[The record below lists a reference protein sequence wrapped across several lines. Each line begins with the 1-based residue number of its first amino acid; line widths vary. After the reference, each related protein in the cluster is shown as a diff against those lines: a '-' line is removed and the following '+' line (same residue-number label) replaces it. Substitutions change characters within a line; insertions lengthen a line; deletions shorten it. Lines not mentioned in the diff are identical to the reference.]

1 MEGELRLSLV
11 LIALVV
17 IFAVLGSLMYLT
29 VTNVRVSMEVYGI
42 TSQTGGVQTALVKFE
57 VKNNGYLPFS
67 ATYSVFFS
75 YVGLPPLIKN
85 YTVSLSPGQKEVFY
99 LEVPALQSLQSVEV
113 IGHGIYD
120 YNFRESFS
128 QIVSNIS
135 VMSVKLAMNSTVP
148 QTKGF
153 YLQEKVLPGSVSY
166 SFVVTISKQTLY
178 INGTRVYYVNVTFF
192 PLSNGGIRIAPQ
204 SNLIVQLGN
213 SVETF
218 VVLPGK
224 SYTVIAET
232 TTFPIKFNFNV
243 TGPGGTLLGYGVYN
257 VTA

>member
-29 VTNVRVSMEVYGI
+29 VTNVRVSMEVYEI

-57 VKNNGYLPFS
+57 VKNDGYLPFS
-67 ATYSVFFS
+67 ATYSVLFS

-120 YNFRESFS
+120 YNFRDSFP

-135 VMSVKLAMNSTVP
+135 VMLVRLAMNSTVP

-153 YLQEKVLPGSVSY
+153 YLQENVLPGSVGY
-166 SFVVTISKQTLY
+166 SFIVTISKQVLY
-178 INGTRVYYVNVTFF
+178 VNGTGVYYVNVTFF
-192 PLSNGGIRIAPQ
+192 PLSNGGIRVAPE

-213 SVETF
+213 SIQTF

-243 TGPGGTLLGYGVYN
+243 TGPSGTLLGYGVYN

>member
-1 MEGELRLSLV
+1 MRLSLV

-17 IFAVLGSLMYLT
+17 IFVVLGSLMYLT
-29 VTNVRVSMEVYGI
+29 VTNVKVSMEVYGL
-42 TSQTGGVQTALVKFE
+42 TSQPGNVQFALVKFE
-57 VKNNGYLPFS
+57 IVNNGYLPFS
-67 ATYSVFFS
+67 ATYAVFFS

-120 YNFRESFS
+120 YNFRESFP
-128 QIVSNIS
+128 QIVSNVSDLS
-135 VMSVKLAMNSTVP
+135 VRLAMNSTVP

-166 SFVVTISKQTLY
+166 SFVVTISKQILY
-178 INGTRVYYVNVTFF
+178 TNGTRVYYVNVTFF
-192 PLSNGGIRIAPQ
+192 PLSNGGIKLAPQ

-213 SVETF
+213 SVQTF

-224 SYTVIAET
+224 SYTIITET

-243 TGPGGTLLGYGVYN
+243 TGPAGTLLGYGVYN